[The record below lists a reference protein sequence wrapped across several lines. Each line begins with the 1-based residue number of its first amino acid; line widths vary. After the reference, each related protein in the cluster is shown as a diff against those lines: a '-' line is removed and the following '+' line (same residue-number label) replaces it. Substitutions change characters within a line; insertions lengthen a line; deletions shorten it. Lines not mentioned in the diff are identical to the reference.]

1 MGLNR
6 RSLRYTAL
14 CLLLCT
20 LTLFGSVGHAS
31 ALSREA
37 FNEKYSGTA
46 EHLKTLPMQ
55 VGSIGGEWRVIGLSR
70 GELLDDAE
78 KTEYYNTVCEYVK
91 AVGSDKLHRRKST
104 ENSRV
109 ILALASIG
117 KTADDVEGYD
127 LLAPLSDYDYVS
139 AQGLNG
145 VIWALI
151 ALDSHNYPIPENNS
165 GENQV
170 TRENLI
176 SAIIDNQCPDGGW
189 SMNGDVSDP
198 DMTGMALQ
206 ALAPYRFYGEEV
218 RSAVDRAVNRLA
230 AMQNESAGFN
240 PESCAQVIT
249 ALCALGINCE
259 TDERFVS
266 GGVSLWDT
274 VMKFSVPN
282 GFEHESGAG
291 YNQMATEQVFY
302 AMTAFKRLKNNQKFL
317 YDMTDIKN
325 LAVYDVD
332 GDRYLTINDATYLQR
347 FLAEFDS
354 PLSTSQKKL
363 ADLNENG
370 QVDIGDVTLLQKLLA
385 Q

>member
-1 MGLNR
+1 MIYIR
-6 RSLRYTAL
+6 RYSHCAAL
-14 CLLLCT
+14 SLLLCAFIV
-20 LTLFGSVGHAS
+20 FGSLGHAS
-31 ALSREA
+31 ALLREA
-37 FNEKYSGTA
+37 FDEKYSGTA
-46 EHLKTLPMQ
+46 AYLKTLPMQ

-78 KTEYYNTVCEYVK
+78 KEEYYKTVCEYVK
-91 AVGSDKLHRRKST
+91 SIGSEKLHRRKST

-109 ILALASIG
+109 ILALSSIG
-117 KTADDVEGYD
+117 KTADDVEGFD
-127 LLAPLSDYDYVS
+127 LIAPLSDYDYVS

-151 ALDSHNYPIPENNS
+151 ALDSYNYPIPENSS
-165 GENQV
+165 GKNQV
-170 TRENLI
+170 TREKLI
-176 SAIIDNQCPDGGW
+176 STIMDNQCPDGGW
-189 SMNGDVSDP
+189 SMSGDVSDP

-206 ALAPYRFYGEEV
+206 ALASYRFYGEEIKA
-218 RSAVDRAVNRLA
+218 AVDRAVNRLT
-230 AMQNESAGFN
+230 AMQKESGGFN

-249 ALCALGINCE
+249 ALCSLGLDCGSSI
-259 TDERFVS
+259 
-266 GGVSLWDT
+266 WDD
-274 VMKFSVPN
+274 VMRFSVPN

-302 AMTAFKRLKNNQKFL
+302 SMTAFKRLENNQKSL